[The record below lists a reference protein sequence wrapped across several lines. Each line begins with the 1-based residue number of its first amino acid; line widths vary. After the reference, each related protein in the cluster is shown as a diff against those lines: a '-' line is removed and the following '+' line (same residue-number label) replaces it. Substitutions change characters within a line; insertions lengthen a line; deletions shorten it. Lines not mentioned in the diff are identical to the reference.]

1 VEGVISLALKILLLL
16 PDNNANKQKKM
27 DNLITLK
34 SNYSAQDTADRI
46 VENIKNEDWHVFARI
61 DHAKEAEKVGLH
73 LRPTVVILF
82 GNPKIGTSLMQNSQS
97 SAIDLPMKALVMEK
111 ESGEVIILYN
121 DLDWLKNRHL
131 ISDKKTLDTIR
142 QVVEKVCKKA
152 IE

>member
-1 VEGVISLALKILLLL
+1 
-16 PDNNANKQKKM
+16 
-27 DNLITLK
+27 
-34 SNYSAQDTADRI
+34 
-46 VENIKNEDWHVFARI
+46 
-61 DHAKEAEKVGLH
+61 
-73 LRPTVVILF
+73 
-82 GNPKIGTSLMQNSQS
+82 MQNSQS